1 MKLYAWRPKY
11 HGPLSFFVMAKSI
24 EEARAA
30 VLKLIDDKKM
40 DDYDSGERLQEKS
53 SDGTGVYSLEVY
65 EEGEV
70 VTNSNE

>member
-24 EEARAA
+24 EEAKAA

-40 DDYDSGERLQEKS
+40 DDYHSGQRLQEKS
-53 SDGTGVYSLEVY
+53 SDGTSAYNLDVY

-70 VTNSNE
+70 AMNLNE